1 MGPKNTWN
9 ALQKSFDFWILFF
22 NGISYLVLQHLRFN
36 CLSTTIKHFLCAQR
50 YEKDREVH
58 CPRRAYKWA
67 GLTATEYLKCK
78 EDQNKGLAQIP
89 KKSAAKVFAS
99 VLSNHC
105 SSDRRQKSTLT
116 LILPAVSC
124 LWIQRLYLELRRT
137 KIRIG
142 YWDEAKSPK
151 WSHLC

>member
-22 NGISYLVLQHLRFN
+22 NGISYLVLQHLCFN

-58 CPRRAYKWA
+58 CPCRAYKWA

-78 EDQNKGLAQIP
+78 TDQNKGLAQIP
-89 KKSAAKVFAS
+89 KKVCCQSLCICS
-99 VLSNHC
+99 VKPLQL
-105 SSDRRQKSTLT
+105 RQKTEINANT
-116 LILPAVSC
+116 DFTSC
-124 LWIQRLYLELRRT
+124 LLSLNSETISGTTEN
-137 KIRIG
+137 
-142 YWDEAKSPK
+142 
-151 WSHLC
+151 